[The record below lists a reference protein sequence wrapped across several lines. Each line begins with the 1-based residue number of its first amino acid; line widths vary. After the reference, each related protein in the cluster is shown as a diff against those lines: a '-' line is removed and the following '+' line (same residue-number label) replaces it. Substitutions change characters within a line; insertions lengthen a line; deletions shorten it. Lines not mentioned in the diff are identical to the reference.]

1 MSSLLLLYHAVPVVD
16 GPWNTPR
23 RRSSGLKKKSLRKVA
38 VNSTTKTGSGLAE
51 SSAPELLRRISGSLE
66 TRGRTHHRHNHSHDT
81 GSAPRPEARRAL
93 DFPGPAQ
100 DVPDGGGESV
110 WGGVGGELRRIADTL
125 VVLRVQQYRGREDYY
140 REEGDT
146 AGILYSVI
154 AMAIFKYIA
163 SLFTKAA

>member
-1 MSSLLLLYHAVPVVD
+1 MTSLLLLYNAVPVVD

-23 RRSSGLKKKSLRKVA
+23 RRSSGLKKKSLRKVS
-38 VNSTTKTGSGLAE
+38 VSSTTKTGSGLAE

-66 TRGRTHHRHNHSHDT
+66 TRGRTHHSHDT

-93 DFPGPAQ
+93 DFPGPAA

-163 SLFTKAA
+163 SLFTKAT